1 MDGKM
6 KIGDLVRVPKTC
18 DMHVIR
24 AKECN
29 CFFCASGSNRIGVI
43 LAPAELNMWHVMFD
57 AGEWELYEQEMEL
70 MND

>member
-1 MDGKM
+1 M

-18 DMHVIR
+18 VAVDR
-24 AKECN
+24 ANECE
-29 CFFCASGSNRIGVI
+29 CFFCTSGSNRVGVI

-57 AGEWELYEQEMEL
+57 AGEWELLEKEMEL